1 MGRSNA
7 LFVKLRTCHS
17 SLTND
22 VVELAIGQ
30 ISPMGVWK
38 LDHFAVVDPEV
49 TVVTVMVLHPSKVAL
64 YEVIV
69 HLRDRCNIRPQDAFS
84 SLDPINPVNR
94 AVFQP

>member
-1 MGRSNA
+1 MAPAGSSAFWAEARGQHWISGNA
-7 LFVKLRTCHS
+7 FSPHRCASPFIIKLRTCHS

-49 TVVTVMVLHPSKVAL
+49 TVVTVMVLHPCKVAL
-64 YEVIV
+64 DKVIV
-69 HLRDRCNIRPQDAFS
+69 NF
-84 SLDPINPVNR
+84 
-94 AVFQP
+94 